1 MHNSQE
7 EIGEGK
13 RRKNTAKDA
22 MELDGEEQG
31 KWDKICRI
39 KMIDKGKKRKK
50 DDEDKEPDVKENVRK
65 KEEKKEEWDKIK
77 SIG

>member
-31 KWDKICRI
+31 K
-39 KMIDKGKKRKK
+39 
-50 DDEDKEPDVKENVRK
+50 
-65 KEEKKEEWDKIK
+65 
-77 SIG
+77 